1 VEYLEIRACQL
12 TPTMFIQLANGL
24 KISSIKSVIAS
35 HNLCGDLPIPKIAEV
50 LEGST
55 KLEALDLTDNEIT
68 DAGGEILA
76 GSLAKNSCLK
86 RLYLCDNKIGNGTAF
101 HLQ

>member
-1 VEYLEIRACQL
+1 
-12 TPTMFIQLANGL
+12 MFIQLANGL
-24 KISSIKSVIAS
+24 KVSSIKSVIAS

-50 LEGST
+50 LEGSS
-55 KLEALDLTDNEIT
+55 KLEAFDLTDNDIT

-76 GSLAKNSCLK
+76 ASLANNSSLK